1 MPPVQILHWCKV
13 GVLQI
18 CQSGGME
25 KWDEL
30 PEVQYQQRRFSLPK
44 RSLGNSLA
52 IQPIWGWRIWVSLI
66 PSLCLFGSQE
76 LRLVMCWLN
85 KVSSVFRLQETV
97 LWSFWS
103 HDLCALSGWCCCEL
117 PAASKWFLEKSGIKK
132 NAWWVL
138 CLQLRMYYFP
148 MKIKSMEI

>member
-76 LRLVMCWLN
+76 LRLIMCWLN

-103 HDLCALSGWCCCEL
+103 HIYVLYLDD
-117 PAASKWFLEKSGIKK
+117 AAVSFQLQANGFWRKVGLKKMRDGFYVCNWECIIFLWK
-132 NAWWVL
+132 
-138 CLQLRMYYFP
+138 
-148 MKIKSMEI
+148 